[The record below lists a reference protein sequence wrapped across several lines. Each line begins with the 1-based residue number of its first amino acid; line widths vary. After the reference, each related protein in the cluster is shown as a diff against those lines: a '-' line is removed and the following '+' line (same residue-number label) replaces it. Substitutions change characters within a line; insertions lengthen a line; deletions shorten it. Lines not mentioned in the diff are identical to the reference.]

1 MRGNL
6 MKRSIR
12 VTTALSLAAICGMAQ
27 TVRADSTDAVCEFYK
42 HGEEKPNKS
51 GDCTFSQ
58 RQGYI
63 DINLRNGQTF
73 NLSPAE
79 RKDHFLDQND
89 NRVHRSVSN
98 NNTQEFKWDNK
109 RIVVRFN
116 RHDDSGSHQ
125 HGHDT
130 SDHFGET
137 PHKLRDLV
145 GARAGQAEDILDER
159 GYIYAKGESSGDSKY
174 SYWEERSTGRC
185 VTIRT
190 ADGRYQSIVYA
201 MDESCQS
208 R

>member
-1 MRGNL
+1 
-6 MKRSIR
+6 MKISTK
-12 VTTALSLAAICGMAQ
+12 VASALSLAAICGMAQ

-63 DINLRNGQTF
+63 DIDLRNGQTV
-73 NLSPAE
+73 NLSPAD
-79 RKDHFLDQND
+79 RKDHFTDQND
-89 NRVHRSVSN
+89 NNVHRSVSN
-98 NNTQEFKWDNK
+98 QNKQVFKWDNK

-116 RHDDSGSHQ
+116 KHDDSGSHH

-130 SDHFGET
+130 SDQFGET

-145 GARAGQAEDILDER
+145 GARAGQAEGALEDR
-159 GYIYAKGESSGDSKY
+159 GYIYMKGSTSGGSKY
-174 SYWEERSTGRC
+174 SNWEERSTGRC

-190 ADGRYQSIVYA
+190 EDGRYQSIIYST
-201 MDESCQS
+201 DFDC
-208 R
+208 RL